1 MQPAI
6 RIGLEIL
13 SALVIGLISS
23 FFVRDPYVD
32 LTIGITSFIMF
43 EVLRIGLKVDNMSR
57 SVETIAEVIKS
68 LQTPIRN
75 NLDSYFNT
83 LLLSQL
89 NRSFQKSE
97 INKIR
102 IPASEGHSFWL
113 RLFPY
118 VEASYQ
124 ATTFTPYSEGWER
137 GFSDKSM
144 LLHKEKIANGV
155 HITRIFIV
163 KDPTEFQELKR
174 VMQSQKEIGIQ
185 VRYIELATL
194 NQLSV
199 TSQNIKKFGTFD
211 YAILDNTHV
220 FKVYLDRNRKWTE
233 LELSNDINDLAL
245 AKDIYDDIWT
255 EAQMI

>member
-6 RIGLEIL
+6 RISLEIV

-23 FFVRDPYVD
+23 FFVRDPFVD
-32 LTIGITSFIMF
+32 LTIGITSFIML
-43 EVLRIGLKVDNMSR
+43 EVLRTGFKVDSINR
-57 SVETIAEVIKS
+57 SVETMAEVIKS

-83 LLLSQL
+83 LLLSQI
-89 NRSFQKSE
+89 NKGFQKSE

-102 IPASEGHSFWL
+102 VPASEGHSFWL

-118 VEASYQ
+118 VETSYQ
-124 ATTFTPYSEGWER
+124 ATTFTPFSEGWER
-137 GFSDKSM
+137 GFSDKGM

-155 HITRIFIV
+155 LINRVFIV
-163 KDPTEFQELKR
+163 KDQFEFEKLQQ
-174 VMQSQKEIGIQ
+174 VMQSQKEMGIQ
-185 VRYIELATL
+185 VRHIESATL
-194 NQLSV
+194 YKLGV
-199 TSQNIKKFGTFD
+199 TSHNIRKFGTLD

-220 FKVYLDRNRKWTE
+220 FKVYLDRNRRWTE
-233 LELSNDINDLAL
+233 LELSNDVNDLAL

-255 EAQMI
+255 EAETI